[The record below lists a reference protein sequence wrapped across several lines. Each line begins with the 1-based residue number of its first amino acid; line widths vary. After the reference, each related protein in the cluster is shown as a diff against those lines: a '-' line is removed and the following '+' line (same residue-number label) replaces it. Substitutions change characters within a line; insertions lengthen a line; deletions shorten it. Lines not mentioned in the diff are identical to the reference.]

1 METISKNVARSIIET
16 VGGTGNPPEYGCQ
29 FFTAGIDEYLN
40 PLEQEYLSS
49 HIREGGTAFKM
60 IVSTYGGG
68 KTHFLYCVREL
79 AWKHGFALSYVR
91 LSPTETPFHK
101 LESVYQS
108 IVSHLTYPMNPEEL
122 LSGYEEGIESFI
134 KVWYARKTSE
144 LQSKGVTGD
153 RLKDELN
160 TYISSMPNLNSI
172 SFTNAVKEAFRCLLD
187 RREVD
192 FSKILQWLRVE
203 GTDKSLRNFQILQ
216 KIDKS
221 TAFSMIRSVVRWVR
235 EIGYSGLIVLFDE
248 AELTPSMSGKQK
260 DTLLS
265 NLRELI
271 DECGQGT
278 LANSMFFYAVP
289 DEKFLEGRTQIYT
302 ALNQRLSTVFEK
314 LNPVG
319 VKIYLDQ
326 LSRSPKDI
334 LVDIG
339 MKLAP
344 IFETAYSVK
353 FDGDMIKKSVSNV
366 AHAAHEQRYLEVG
379 HKRLFV
385 IAVIKSFQALRNAPG
400 TVVDA
405 EAAKELTTGTVNDLM
420 KKLSKE

>member
-1 METISKNVARSIIET
+1 MESISKNVAHNIIET
-16 VGGTGNPPEYGCQ
+16 VGGTGNPPEYGFQ

-49 HIREGGTAFKM
+49 HIREGGKAFKM

-79 AWKHGFALSYVR
+79 AWKYDFAVSYVR

-153 RLKDELN
+153 RLKEELN
-160 TYISSMPNLNSI
+160 TYVSSIPNFDSI
-172 SFTNAVKEAFRCLLD
+172 SFTSAVKEAFRCLLD
-187 RREVD
+187 RRDAD
-192 FSKILQWLRVE
+192 FSKIVQWLRVE
-203 GTDKSLRNFQILQ
+203 GFDKSLREFQILQ
-216 KIDKS
+216 RIDKG
-221 TAFSMIRSVVRWVR
+221 TAFSMIRSAVRWVR
-235 EIGYSGLIVLFDE
+235 EIGYSGIVVLFDE

-260 DTLLS
+260 DALLS
-265 NLRELI
+265 NLKELI
-271 DECGQGT
+271 DECGRGS

-289 DEKFLEGRTQIYT
+289 DEKFLEGRTQIYI
-302 ALNQRLSTVFEK
+302 ALNQRLSTVFET

-319 VKIYLDQ
+319 IKIYLDK
-326 LSRSPKDI
+326 LSRSPEDI
-334 LVDIG
+334 LIDIG

-353 FDGDMIKKSVSNV
+353 FDATVIKESVTNI
-366 AHAAHEQRYLEVG
+366 ARAAYEQRYLEVG

-385 IAVIKSFQALRNAPG
+385 IAVIKAFQALRNAPS
-400 TVVDA
+400 TAVDM
-405 EAAKELTTGTVNDLM
+405 EAAKELTTGTVAELI
-420 KKLSKE
+420 KKLSKD